1 MWRKSWSGFKSCI
14 VLTDTNTVIDILS
27 SSALD
32 LSFQVENFS
41 AESSHKK
48 NDEKTPDEE
57 KESVL
62 NESEFQEESLSP
74 AVRETKSKQDREN
87 QNKSSN
93 AESKKKNFKT
103 TWKMPYSKIADVSD
117 SKFSNWF

>member
-32 LSFQVENFS
+32 LSFQEENFS

-74 AVRETKSKQDREN
+74 AVRETKSKQDTG
-87 QNKSSN
+87 KS
-93 AESKKKNFKT
+93 K
-103 TWKMPYSKIADVSD
+103 
-117 SKFSNWF
+117 

>member
-1 MWRKSWSGFKSCI
+1 M
-14 VLTDTNTVIDILS
+14 TDTNTVIDILS

-32 LSFQVENFS
+32 LSFQEENFS

-62 NESEFQEESLSP
+62 NESKFQEEAFHLLF
-74 AVRETKSKQDREN
+74 VRQNQNRTEEN

>member
-32 LSFQVENFS
+32 LSFQEENFS

-62 NESEFQEESLSP
+62 NESKFQEEAFHLLF
-74 AVRETKSKQDREN
+74 VRQNQNRTEEN

-93 AESKKKNFKT
+93 AESKKRILRPHEKCHT
-103 TWKMPYSKIADVSD
+103 PRSQT
-117 SKFSNWF
+117 